1 MTTDAK
7 IIKARQ
13 MEERK
18 RRNNVFRIWRE
29 VISFGRLFIYINW
42 KISCSRCRQQIQI
55 LLSTHIRRRRRKM
68 LWLNSLRDF
77 RVCILPQ
84 RICKSVFHNE
94 TSLANKIEYTKRHS
108 CCVSEGFR
116 MGWGF
121 LVFLVFFLTSNTHLN
136 FIFYSSFSILELPL
150 QCTLS
155 SQNFLQFRK

>member
-13 MEERK
+13 MGERK

-55 LLSTHIRRRRRKM
+55 LLSTHIRRRRKM
-68 LWLNSLRDF
+68 LWLNSLQDF

-108 CCVSEGFR
+108 CCVPEGFR
-116 MGWGF
+116 MGFWF
-121 LVFLVFFLTSNTHLN
+121 FFLTSNTHLN
-136 FIFYSSFSILELPL
+136 FIFCSSFSILELPL

-155 SQNFLQFRK
+155 FLTVQKISRSVTQ